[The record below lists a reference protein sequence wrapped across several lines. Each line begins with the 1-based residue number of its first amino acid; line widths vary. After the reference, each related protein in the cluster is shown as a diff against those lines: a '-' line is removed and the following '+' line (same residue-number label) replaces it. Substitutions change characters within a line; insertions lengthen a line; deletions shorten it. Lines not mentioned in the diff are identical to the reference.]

1 MRTLKV
7 VLTAVTISFCFFIVS
22 SYGADVAKIGVVDF
36 QRIFGTSIAG
46 KQAKAEIQKQ
56 GKKMEADLKSK
67 YAEIEETKKK
77 LEREALVMSKE
88 MREEKERDIRI
99 RINDFKS
106 LQKRYESNM
115 RDVEKKFITR
125 IKKELFEIVQ
135 EMGKNEGYLLII
147 ERISV
152 LYSPKTV
159 DITDKIIQ
167 KYNTVFAEKKENK
180 TTTEGTE

>member
-7 VLTAVTISFCFFIVS
+7 VLMAVMIAFCFFIVA

-67 YAEIEETKKK
+67 YAEIEEIKKK

-88 MREEKERDIRI
+88 MREEKERNLRI

-106 LQKRYESNM
+106 IQKRYESNM
-115 RDVEKKFITR
+115 RDVEKKFVTR
-125 IKKELFEIVQ
+125 IKKELFGIIQEI
-135 EMGKNEGYLLII
+135 GKNEGYLLII
-147 ERISV
+147 ERVGV

-159 DITDKIIQ
+159 DITDIIIQ
-167 KYNTVFAEKKENK
+167 KYNAGFAEKAEDKTKVKKE
-180 TTTEGTE
+180 E

>member
-1 MRTLKV
+1 MRTLTV
-7 VLTAVTISFCFFIVS
+7 ILMAVSISFCFFIVP

-56 GKKMEADLKSK
+56 GKQMEADLKNK
-67 YAEIEETKKK
+67 YAEIEEIKKK

-88 MREEKERDIRI
+88 MRGEKERDLRI

-106 LQKRYESNM
+106 LQKRYENSM
-115 RDVEKKFITR
+115 RDVEKKFVTR
-125 IKKELFEIVQ
+125 IRKELFEIVQ
-135 EMGKNEGYLLII
+135 KIGKNEGYLLII
-147 ERISV
+147 ERVGV

-159 DITDKIIQ
+159 DITDIIIQ
-167 KYNTVFAEKKENK
+167 KYNASFAEKAEDKSKVKKAE
-180 TTTEGTE
+180 